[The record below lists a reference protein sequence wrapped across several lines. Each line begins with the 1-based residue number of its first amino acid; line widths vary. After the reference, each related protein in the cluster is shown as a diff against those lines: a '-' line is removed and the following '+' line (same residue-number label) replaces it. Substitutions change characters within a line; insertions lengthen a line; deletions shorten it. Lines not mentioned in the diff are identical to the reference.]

1 VVIFIVGGLVG
12 RCVLLQMEID
22 KRVNLNKLGRGGREM
37 GKRRRISPEKKVELL
52 REHLKN
58 GIPVSEICEEY
69 GIHPNVFYR
78 WEKEFFEGGIE
89 TFTRKKGSRDGVSE
103 EKALRGKIKKLN
115 EVISWLSEENIKLKK
130 KENGEL

>member
-1 VVIFIVGGLVG
+1 
-12 RCVLLQMEID
+12 
-22 KRVNLNKLGRGGREM
+22 LGRGGREM
-37 GKRRRISPEKKVELL
+37 GKRRKFSPSKKVELL

-58 GIPVSEICEEY
+58 GIPVSEICEEN

-89 TFTRKKGSRDGVSE
+89 TFTRKKGSRDGVPE
-103 EKALRGKIKKLN
+103 ENALRGKIKKLN

-130 KENGEL
+130 KENGEI